1 MMTYMAVAVG
11 GALGGA
17 LRHVLGSWV
26 DRGLPGTFPWGTLLV
41 NLSGCFAAGF
51 LAGLLASHQGPL
63 VSGLL
68 AGVCGSYTTVSAF
81 SLQTLT
87 LLQHGRRPAAVA
99 YAGLSVAGCLGAA
112 AIGLAAALPVGSA

>member
-1 MMTYMAVAVG
+1 MMTYMAVAAG

-26 DRGLPGTFPWGTLLV
+26 DRRAPGTFPWGTLIV

-51 LAGLLASHQGPL
+51 LVGMLASRQTPLVTGLL
-63 VSGLL
+63 V
-68 AGVCGSYTTVSAF
+68 GVCGSYTTVSAF

-87 LLQHGRRPAAVA
+87 LLQQGRRTAATACVA
-99 YAGLSVAGCLGAA
+99 LSVVGSLAAA
-112 AIGLAAALPVGSA
+112 AIGLAAGGA